1 MAGKKEEKKEGIRLD
16 NGKKFILNR
25 KINYNIIKT
34 VWMLY
39 NPKKNR
45 DGNTLE
51 IIYDTTIG
59 NRSGFDKVVAG
70 STYSGSIEEDVVKR
84 FGLPLDIML
93 GNQILEVP
101 GISQEDLVSAY
112 SDSMSSKQINR
123 DDIEEQI
130 RTQASEVRSK
140 LETNGINPKNNFH
153 KLCYFC
159 KYIRP
164 LPEKDLRLI
173 GLQEA
178 ERNEEGDGGWDM
190 QMMEELA
197 GPIKEAPEWV
207 EWMYDLLAAVCV
219 GVLSILAWHGIRA
232 VFAEFRASHDENGD
246 LVEEILTEEDD
257 VMESLKLRRIRRR
270 RDGTGVR
277 RTYRRMIQTYR
288 KDKPEPWESPAE
300 IEEKAGLAED
310 AGMQELHL
318 KYENVRYGNGAGES
332 WSEKNKAF
340 IKKI

>member
-178 ERNEEGDGGWDM
+178 LLMVTPEDWEICDNLALM
-190 QMMEELA
+190 NSVKEL
-197 GPIKEAPEWV
+197 
-207 EWMYDLLAAVCV
+207 
-219 GVLSILAWHGIRA
+219 
-232 VFAEFRASHDENGD
+232 
-246 LVEEILTEEDD
+246 
-257 VMESLKLRRIRRR
+257 LKLHVQCADTMSNYKKWSKAQRINENMKNPLYN
-270 RDGTGVR
+270 VK
-277 RTYRRMIQTYR
+277 
-288 KDKPEPWESPAE
+288 KD
-300 IEEKAGLAED
+300 
-310 AGMQELHL
+310 
-318 KYENVRYGNGAGES
+318 N
-332 WSEKNKAF
+332 
-340 IKKI
+340 